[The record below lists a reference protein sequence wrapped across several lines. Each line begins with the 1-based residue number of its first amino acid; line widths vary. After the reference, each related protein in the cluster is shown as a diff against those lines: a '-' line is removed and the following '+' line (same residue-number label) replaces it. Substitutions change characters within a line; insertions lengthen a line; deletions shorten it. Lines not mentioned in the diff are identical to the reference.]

1 MTGNPATL
9 DHQHGDGSAGE
20 IGVQMMD
27 LAGTGPT
34 VVCISTC
41 ACGHMTA
48 IAISPDQ
55 ARVLAG
61 QIMECATAAD
71 GGRGVQ

>member
-27 LAGTGPT
+27 LAGTGPA

-48 IAISPDQ
+48 IALNAGQ

-61 QIMECATAAD
+61 QMLECANAAD
-71 GGRGVQ
+71 GGRDVQ